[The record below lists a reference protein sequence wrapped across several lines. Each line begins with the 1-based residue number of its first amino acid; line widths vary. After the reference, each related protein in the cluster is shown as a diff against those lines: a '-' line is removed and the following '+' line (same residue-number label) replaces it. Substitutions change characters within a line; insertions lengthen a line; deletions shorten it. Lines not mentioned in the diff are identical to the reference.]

1 MKFGLLLKKYLI
13 RGKTGQFVIK
23 LAGEDHLCKVYI
35 EDGNAVYISM
45 GTRKP
50 HDILKYIIGKK
61 LEATN
66 FIDGVPPLKRLDE
79 PLNDKLL
86 MLVADEQADQTLND
100 INVEGPVPSQG
111 VDTLLDDF
119 IDIVGPLGTVIAD
132 KVFSDIEYN
141 RGSEMSGEDYSALL
155 SALLNEIP
163 EKIRESFKNKHL

>member
-1 MKFGLLLKKYLI
+1 
-13 RGKTGQFVIK
+13 
-23 LAGEDHLCKVYI
+23 
-35 EDGNAVYISM
+35 
-45 GTRKP
+45 
-50 HDILKYIIGKK
+50 
-61 LEATN
+61 
-66 FIDGVPPLKRLDE
+66 
-79 PLNDKLL
+79 

-163 EKIRESFKNKHL
+163 EKIRENFKNKHL